1 MNANDHFES
10 IGWLEGARL
19 AAKLGM
25 KGENKQEISSLISC
39 FQHILNAE

>member
-1 MNANDHFES
+1 MMNANDHFES

-25 KGENKQEISSLISC
+25 KGENK
-39 FQHILNAE
+39 